1 MSSIGFTSGQ
11 LEREQHALHRLNS
24 AAIALQADALGM
36 RARLGIDDHA
46 LAEARVTMGDF
57 AETLRAALAHNG
69 DELSIRPL
77 IRRVKAGR
85 KPVDDWLE
93 DLTRLV
99 SMLRA
104 GTPVPADQI
113 AVLDDLVRLIDA
125 GVTEDLYRLYGR
137 R

>member
-1 MSSIGFTSGQ
+1 MSSLGFTSGQ

-36 RARLGIDDHA
+36 RARLGIDDEA
-46 LAEARVTMGDF
+46 LADARVTMREF
-57 AETLRAALAHNG
+57 AEKLRDALVADK
-69 DELSIRPL
+69 DELSLRAL
-77 IRRVKAGR
+77 IARVKASP
-85 KPVDDWLE
+85 KPLSDWVE
-93 DLTRLV
+93 DLSKLIVTLRGAASV
-99 SMLRA
+99 S
-104 GTPVPADQI
+104 VPQT

>member
-1 MSSIGFTSGQ
+1 MSCLGFTSGQ

-36 RARLGIDDHA
+36 RSRLGIDDEALTDARATMSEFAAMLRDA
-46 LAEARVTMGDF
+46 LAAGRE
-57 AETLRAALAHNG
+57 
-69 DELSIRPL
+69 ELSLRTLVARMKEGPKPL
-77 IRRVKAGR
+77 G
-85 KPVDDWLE
+85 DWLE
-93 DLTRLV
+93 DLTQLV
-99 SMLRA
+99 STLRSSA
-104 GTPVPADQI
+104 RVSVDQT

>member
-36 RARLGIDDHA
+36 RAQLGIDEGALSEARLTMREFAVRLRDA
-46 LAEARVTMGDF
+46 LAANQDDLS
-57 AETLRAALAHNG
+57 LRSLV
-69 DELSIRPL
+69 E
-77 IRRVKAGR
+77 RVKAGP
-85 KPVDDWLE
+85 KPSGDWVE
-93 DLTRLV
+93 DLSNLIATLREGVRV
-99 SMLRA
+99 SVEQT
-104 GTPVPADQI
+104 G
-113 AVLDDLVRLIDA
+113 VLDDLVRLIDA

>member
-1 MSSIGFTSGQ
+1 MSTLGFTSGQ

-36 RARLGIDDHA
+36 RARLNIDDET
-46 LAEARVTMGDF
+46 LAQARVTMGEF
-57 AETLRAALAHNG
+57 AETLRQALATDR
-69 DELSIRPL
+69 DELSLRAL
-77 IRRVKAGR
+77 ISRVKAGP
-85 KPVDDWLE
+85 KSLDDWLE
-93 DLTRLV
+93 DLTTIVTTLRDGTRV
-99 SMLRA
+99 SI
-104 GTPVPADQI
+104 DQT